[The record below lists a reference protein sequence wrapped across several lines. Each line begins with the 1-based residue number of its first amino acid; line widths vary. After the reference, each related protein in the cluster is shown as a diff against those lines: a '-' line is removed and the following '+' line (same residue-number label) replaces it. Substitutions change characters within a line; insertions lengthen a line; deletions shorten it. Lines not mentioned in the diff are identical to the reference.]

1 MPFKVTKKQVRIWES
16 LKIDEVTPLDAELR
30 RLGRDRLVVDLTALQ
45 EIDLAGV
52 QLLLAARRS
61 QTGLRFEP
69 PEDDELRELLRTWG
83 IA

>member
-16 LKIDEVTPLDAELR
+16 LKIDEVGPLLAELR

-61 QTGLRFEP
+61 WSGLRFEP
-69 PEDDELRELLRTWG
+69 PEDGELRELLRTWG